1 MEDAL
6 LGPGDYGLGINGIAF
21 LGNCL
26 YGVVYDWGRV
36 VRIPLGRDGSA
47 GPVGTVC
54 EDERLVEGDGVAFD
68 ILGRLWITT
77 NGSDVTPSG
86 GLYRVS
92 SRGAVT
98 EIAKDPGWLNYPV
111 QPVFGRTLSTAAKL
125 FVLNGAFWN
134 YLDGSE
140 ANIIAL
146 PVGIIGLPLR

>member
-6 LGPGDYGLGINGIAF
+6 LGPGDHGLGINGIAF

-77 NGSDVTPSG
+77 NGTDVTPSG

-92 SRGAVT
+92 SPWSRDRDRQGSRLAQ
-98 EIAKDPGWLNYPV
+98 LPV
-111 QPVFGRTLSTAAKL
+111 QPVFGRTLFTATKL

-134 YLDGSE
+134 YIDGSE
-140 ANIIAL
+140 ANVIAL
-146 PVGIIGLPLR
+146 PVGIVGLPLR